1 MYFCHGRKT
10 ENKLKYISAMEE
22 RQKTNQNVFLPWK
35 KDKNKPECIS
45 AMEERQKILFYVS
58 SV

>member
-45 AMEERQKILFYVS
+45 AMEERQKTN
-58 SV
+58 